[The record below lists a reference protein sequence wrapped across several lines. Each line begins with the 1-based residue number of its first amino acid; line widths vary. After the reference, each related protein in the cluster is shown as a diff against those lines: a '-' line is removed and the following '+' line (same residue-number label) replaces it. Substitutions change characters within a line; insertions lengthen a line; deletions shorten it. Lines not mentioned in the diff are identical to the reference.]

1 MHSTL
6 HRVKAEPAGPTIE
19 VGDGW
24 KVPSRITVTA
34 DHGEFAVRI
43 EGEYRDTSGRY
54 EVDEVAVSR
63 RGDGEVTGLA
73 LRQVP
78 VAAILR
84 QGVVHI
90 VTADAQRLL
99 PGPDPREVAAQ
110 GPTDATLREVA
121 RWYRFATLLGDPPAQ
136 RVAEALGVSRSLASN
151 WAIRARD
158 RGYLTVQD
166 PRGGRRA

>member
-43 EGEYRDTSGRY
+43 EGEYRDASGRY

-84 QGVVHI
+84 QGVVTT
-90 VTADAQRLL
+90 VFADDPARFEL
-99 PGPDPREVAAQ
+99 PPNVLAAQ
-110 GPTDATLREVA
+110 GPTDDTLRMVA
-121 RWYRFATLLGDPPAQ
+121 RVYRLATLLGDPPAQ